1 MKSVELQ
8 NPDIRLTG
16 PEDMPECGE
25 LTAMIA
31 RNEHGRQYF
40 VSFWKPTREEIT
52 ALVRGGSF
60 TLTIAGPEHPPVAL
74 GVLDREGR
82 LIDG

>member
-1 MKSVELQ
+1 MKWPKT
-8 NPDIRLTG
+8 NTRL
-16 PEDMPECGE
+16 
-25 LTAMIA
+25 IA
-31 RNEHGRQYF
+31 
-40 VSFWKPTREEIT
+40 K
-52 ALVRGGSF
+52 GGSF